1 MDFGWRVT
9 GEVWPG
15 GQVQQVVAI
24 GAQGAE
30 RKLAQSLGIE
40 KGIGPGEFTALP
52 VEQPIGRGARRRRVP
67 QNELKSHGDS
77 ASSRQ
82 RIKSS
87 QLAPAR
93 KKLFGS
99 WPSGRRTIR
108 AVRPARCKRW
118 ASARAAC

>member
-1 MDFGWRVT
+1 
-9 GEVWPG
+9 
-15 GQVQQVVAI
+15 AI
-24 GAQGAE
+24 GAKVTK
-30 RKLAQSLGIE
+30 RKLTQSLCIE

-77 ASSRQ
+77 ASSSQ

-87 QLAPAR
+87 RLAPAR
-93 KKLFGS
+93 KKLLGS

-108 AVRPARCKRW
+108 AVRPARYKRLMR
-118 ASARAAC
+118 ARAACRPAWVVFHS